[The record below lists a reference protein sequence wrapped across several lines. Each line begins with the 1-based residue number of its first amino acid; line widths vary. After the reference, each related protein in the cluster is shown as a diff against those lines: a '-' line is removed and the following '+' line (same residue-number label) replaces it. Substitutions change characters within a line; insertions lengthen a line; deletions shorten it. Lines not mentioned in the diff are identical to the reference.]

1 MGEGDGSR
9 ATGCDWMD
17 YVGISEGAAG
27 VCEREM
33 FIKVTWDV
41 C

>member
-27 VCEREM
+27 VCVCVRER
-33 FIKVTWDV
+33 
-41 C
+41 CL